1 MQAAEL
7 RTPTPVERWRGVD
20 VSHET
25 EASLRGLYAELQKRF
40 PRSNVCLRL
49 PLDFARDPIYFR
61 ESFARCVPP
70 PSVVG
75 VYMRYVGGGG
85 GVRLW

>member
-49 PLDFARDPIYFR
+49 PLDFAR
-61 ESFARCVPP
+61 
-70 PSVVG
+70 
-75 VYMRYVGGGG
+75 
-85 GVRLW
+85 VRADL